1 MHALYQCHTPADS
14 CVLEA
19 RRYSAE
25 IQQYNL
31 SQRIAYTP
39 KVYEKLS
46 MYSICVLRG
55 YIIQYLEFVG
65 TLKEKYIHGIL
76 DECYN
81 FSTNI

>member
-1 MHALYQCHTPADS
+1 MRALYLCHTPADS
-14 CVLEA
+14 SVLEA
-19 RRYSAE
+19 RRYLAD

-31 SQRIAYTP
+31 SQCMAYTP

-46 MYSICVLRG
+46 MYLICVLRG

-65 TLKEKYIHGIL
+65 SLKEKYIHGIL

-81 FSTNI
+81 FLTNI